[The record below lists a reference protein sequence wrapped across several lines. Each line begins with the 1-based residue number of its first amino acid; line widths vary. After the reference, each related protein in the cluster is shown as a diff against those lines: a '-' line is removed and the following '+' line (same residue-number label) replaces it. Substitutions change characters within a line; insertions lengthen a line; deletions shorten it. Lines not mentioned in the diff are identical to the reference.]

1 MATSAA
7 WVGTGDVGR
16 EAFAIPPATASVV
29 CKDTNIIVKR
39 LAPQSTENPIEL
51 VQQKDIT
58 LCRHGYN

>member
-29 CKDTNIIVKR
+29 CKDTKIIVKR
-39 LAPQSTENPIEL
+39 LAPQST
-51 VQQKDIT
+51 
-58 LCRHGYN
+58 